1 LNHSLLQRLLNLL
14 TGGVALWLLLWRL
27 FGDLN
32 GWLALANAWAFWFL
46 LVGIPAGAAAL
57 ARRSRGLALG
67 WLIALGAFFWKNYHR
82 HLGWGHPLRMASA
95 QAPDRLTL
103 FTANLLNIPRDL
115 SAAVEAIRNLDAD
128 LLLFQEAIAPHVDQL
143 KPGLQ
148 AAYPH
153 HCWVPYLPT
162 DMGLGIVS
170 RFPFAVT
177 GFWQDV
183 GLEPYALRIAL
194 ALPGGP
200 LDVYCI
206 HFISPNHQIRQ
217 RGPTVLLHIREQ
229 QILTILAEI
238 ARQDRPAV
246 VAGDWN
252 STEGADSY
260 RWTSA
265 QLTDGWLEGG
275 VGPGWTWPRT
285 LKAEQPYSFIP
296 LLRLD
301 YLFHTG
307 RTRKR
312 AVVVESMQVI
322 TDPRIGSDHCPL
334 IARLAI
340 ASSTPEA

>member
-1 LNHSLLQRLLNLL
+1 MIHRLFNRLLDLVA
-14 TGGVALWLLLWRL
+14 GVIAFWLLLWRL
-27 FGDLN
+27 LGDAN
-32 GWLALANAWAFWFL
+32 GWLALANAWAFWLL
-46 LVGIPAGAAAL
+46 LVGIPTGAAAL
-57 ARRSRGLALG
+57 MRRSRWLAFG
-67 WLIALGAFFWKNYHR
+67 WLIGLVPFFWRRYR
-82 HLGWGHPLRMASA
+82 RQLGWGSPPVAPNLGT
-95 QAPDRLTL
+95 PDRLTIL
-103 FTANLLNIPRDL
+103 SANLLNIPRDL
-115 SAAVEAIRNLDAD
+115 CAAAEAIDELDAD
-128 LLLFQEAIAPHVDQL
+128 LLLFQEAIAAHVDQL
-143 KPGLQ
+143 KPAL

-162 DMGLGIVS
+162 DMGLAIVS
-170 RFPFAVT
+170 RYPFAVT

-229 QILTILAEI
+229 QILTILGEI
-238 ARQDRPAV
+238 ARRDQPALI
-246 VAGDWN
+246 AGDWN

-260 RWTSA
+260 RWTSR

-275 VGPGWTWPRT
+275 NAPGWSWPRT
-285 LKAEQPYSFIP
+285 LKAEQPRPAAP

-307 RTRKR
+307 CSRTPAIR
-312 AVVVESMQVI
+312 VESMQTI

-334 IARLAI
+334 LARVAI
-340 ASSTPEA
+340 APPAE

>member
-1 LNHSLLQRLLNLL
+1 MLKRFLDLIA
-14 TGGVALWLLLWRL
+14 GGVALWLLLWRL
-27 FGDLN
+27 LGDIN

-46 LVGIPAGAAAL
+46 LVGMPAGAAAL
-57 ARRSRGLALG
+57 MRRSRWLAAG
-67 WLIALGAFFWKNYHR
+67 WLIGLGVLFWQRYRH
-82 HLGWGHPLRMASA
+82 HLGWGAPPVVVST
-95 QAPDRLTL
+95 QAPDRLTV
-103 FTANLLNIPRDL
+103 FSANLLNLPRDL
-115 SAAVEAIRNLDAD
+115 STVAQAICELDAD

-143 KPGLQ
+143 KPALRG
-148 AAYPH
+148 AYPH
-153 HCWVPYLPT
+153 HCWVPYRPT
-162 DMGLGIVS
+162 NMGLGIVS

-194 ALPGGP
+194 TLPGGP

-229 QILTILAEI
+229 QILTILGEI

-246 VAGDWN
+246 IAGDWN

-275 VGPGWTWPRT
+275 DGPGWTWPRT
-285 LKAEQPYSFIP
+285 LKAEQPHSFVP

-307 RTRKR
+307 RTRGR
-312 AVVVESMQVI
+312 AVTVESMQTI
-322 TDPRIGSDHCPL
+322 LDPRIGSDHCA
-334 IARLAI
+334 ILAGV
-340 ASSTPEA
+340 AVAPTER

>member
-1 LNHSLLQRLLNLL
+1 LNHSIVKRLLDLFA
-14 TGGVALWLLLWRL
+14 GGVVLWLILWRL
-27 FGDLN
+27 LGDLN
-32 GWLALANAWAFWFL
+32 GWLALMNAWAFWIL

-57 ARRSRGLALG
+57 AQRSHWLALG
-67 WLIALGAFFWKNYHR
+67 WLIGLGAFFWKNYHR
-82 HLGWGHPLRMASA
+82 HLGWGNPLVMSSA
-95 QAPDRLTL
+95 QTPDRLTI

-115 SAAVEAIRNLDAD
+115 TDAVQSVLEFDAD
-128 LLLFQEAIAPHVDQL
+128 LLLFQEAIDSHVNQL
-143 KPGLQ
+143 KPGL
-148 AAYPH
+148 ADAYPH
-153 HCWVPYLPT
+153 SCWVPYLPT
-162 DMGLGIVS
+162 DMGLGVVS

-183 GLEPYALRIAL
+183 GLEPYALRISL

-229 QILTILAEI
+229 QILTILGEVS
-238 ARQDRPAV
+238 RCERPAV

-260 RWTSA
+260 RWTTA

-275 VGPGWTWPRT
+275 SGPGWSWPRT
-285 LKAEQPYSFIP
+285 LKAEAPRAFVP

-301 YLFHTG
+301 FLFHTG
-307 RTRKR
+307 RARTRTV
-312 AVVVESMQVI
+312 AVESMQTI
-322 TDPRIGSDHCPL
+322 TDPRIGSDHSPL
-334 IARLAI
+334 LAHLTIAPRD
-340 ASSTPEA
+340 P